1 MLSYGNTI
9 ISTTEQLRKLT
20 IDELYQKIAHPS
32 GELTAA
38 ISQLRALQALDLEK
52 YKYNKRLL
60 PYFTCGIFTPPV
72 RKIVNFHFAEYFV
85 LDIDHI
91 GQKNIDINTLKKEL
105 MSDDRIILLFVSPG
119 NDGLKIVFRLQ
130 ERCFDA
136 AKFSLFYKVFATGFS
151 QQYQLEQVID
161 NRTSDVSR
169 ACFMSADPEAWYKPD
184 AITVNMESV
193 INFENQ
199 LSVSII
205 ERELKEKEKA
215 ETRVEPIDDTNVKQE
230 ISNDILAEI
239 RQKLN
244 PRLSEKKKKEVYVP
258 EQLNAVVPAIEARAN
273 ELEIMLLEVVPIQ
286 YGKKMKFGVKH
297 FWAEINVFHGK
308 KGFSVVKTPKSG
320 SNAQL
325 TDIAYDL
332 ITDII
337 YNLNET

>member
-9 ISTTEQLRKLT
+9 ISTTEQLRKVSVE
-20 IDELYQKIAHPS
+20 ELYHKIAQPS
-32 GELTAA
+32 SGLTAT
-38 ISQLRALQALDLEK
+38 ISQLRALQALDIEK

-60 PYFTCGIFTPPV
+60 PYFTCGNFTPPV
-72 RKIVNFHFAEYFV
+72 RKIVNFHFAGYFV

-91 GQKNIDINTLKKEL
+91 GQKNINIAELKNEL
-105 MSDDRIILLFVSPG
+105 TKDERIMLMFVSPG

-136 AKFSLFYKVFATGFS
+136 AKFSLFYKVFATRFS
-151 QQYQLEQVID
+151 QQYHLEQVID

-169 ACFMSADPEAWYKPD
+169 ACFISADPEAWYKPD
-184 AITVNMESV
+184 AVPVNMESV
-193 INFENQ
+193 IDFENQ
-199 LSVSII
+199 LTVSII
-205 ERELKEKEKA
+205 ERDLKEKEKT
-215 ETRVEPIDDTNVKQE
+215 ETRIEPIDDTNVKNE

-244 PRLSEKKKKEVYVP
+244 PRLAEKKKKDIYVP

-273 ELEIMLLEVVPIQ
+273 ELEILLLEVVPIQ

-308 KGFSVVKTPKSG
+308 RGFSVVKTPKSG

-325 TDIAYDL
+325 TEIAYDL
-332 ITDII
+332 VTDVI
-337 YNLNET
+337 YNINET